1 MLDSPFGMCPLH
13 SEVVEALFIL
23 LKPRLFPE
31 IHSGGILSTI
41 MCLITK
47 PNTASAWHIFLIVL
61 HEESVTKMAHAV
73 LAQKPGI
80 LSFICDFTELSRQ
93 W

>member
-13 SEVVEALFIL
+13 SEVVDALFIL
-23 LKPRLFPE
+23 LKPGIFPE
-31 IHSGGILSTI
+31 IHSGGILLTI

-47 PNTASAWHIFLIVL
+47 PYTVIAWLIFLVVL
-61 HEESVTKMAHAV
+61 YAEYVTIMAHAV

-80 LSFICDFTELSRQ
+80 FSFISDFTELSRQ